1 MKQYLLD
8 SKIGPLYFVA
18 SDAALRGIFWK
29 KQPAPFIQNFKEC
42 AVLKEAVRQVEEY
55 LGGKRSE
62 FDLPLE
68 PIGTEFQMKVWRE
81 LARIPYGKTIS
92 YTELARKIRNDKA
105 VRAVGS
111 ANGRNPL
118 SLVIPCHR
126 VIAADGSLGGY
137 AGGLEIK
144 KRLLDLESMSPGSNP
159 VRRAAGKK

>member
-1 MKQYLLD
+1 MRPSGAFSGR
-8 SKIGPLYFVA
+8 SK
-18 SDAALRGIFWK
+18 RHRR
-29 KQPAPFIQNFKEC
+29 FKEG
-42 AVLKEAVRQVEEY
+42 AVLKAAASQVEEY
-55 LGGKRSE
+55 LAGERVV

-68 PIGTEFQMKVWRE
+68 PVGTEFQRKVWRE

-92 YTELARKIRNDKA
+92 YTDLARRIRNDKA

-144 KRLLDLESMSPGSNP
+144 KRLLELE
-159 VRRAAGKK
+159 RAAAKRPR

>member
-1 MKQYLLD
+1 MKQYLLN

-18 SDAALRGIFWK
+18 TDSALRGIFWK
-29 KQPAPFIQNFKEC
+29 KQSAPFIQSFKEC
-42 AVLKEAVRQVEEY
+42 AVLERAVRQVEEY
-55 LGGKRSE
+55 LDGKRSQ

-68 PIGTEFQMKVWRE
+68 PIGTEFQRKVWRE

-92 YTELARKIRNDKA
+92 YTELARKIRNERA
-105 VRAVGS
+105 VRAVGT

-126 VIAADGSLGGY
+126 VIAADGTLGGY

-144 KRLLDLESMSPGSNP
+144 KRLLELEKLPGKSP
-159 VRRAAGKK
+159 R

>member
-1 MKQYLLD
+1 MKQYLMN
-8 SKIGPLYFVA
+8 SKIGPLYLVA
-18 SDAALRGIFWK
+18 SETSLLGIFWK
-29 KQPAPFIQNFKEC
+29 KQAAPFIQSFKEC

-55 LGGKRSE
+55 LDGKRSE

-68 PIGTEFQMKVWRE
+68 PIGTEFQMRVWRE

-92 YTELARKIRNDKA
+92 YTELARKIRNEKA
-105 VRAVGS
+105 VRAVGT

-144 KRLLDLESMSPGSNP
+144 KKLLDLEKLAV
-159 VRRAAGKK
+159 VRPR

>member
-1 MKQYLLD
+1 MKQYLLN

-18 SDAALRGIFWK
+18 TDSTLRGIFWK
-29 KQPAPFIQNFKEC
+29 QQTAPFIQSFKEC
-42 AVLKEAVRQVEEY
+42 AVLERAVRQVEEY
-55 LGGKRSE
+55 LAGSRSQ
-62 FDLPLE
+62 FDLVLE
-68 PIGTEFQMKVWRE
+68 PVGTEFQMKVWRE

-92 YTELARKIRNDKA
+92 YTELARRVRNEKA
-105 VRAVGS
+105 VRAVGT

-144 KRLLDLESMSPGSNP
+144 KRLLDLE
-159 VRRAAGKK
+159 AAQL

>member
-1 MKQYLLD
+1 MKQHLFN

-18 SDAALRGIFWK
+18 SENALRGIFWK
-29 KQPAPFIQNFKEC
+29 KQAAPFIQSFKEC
-42 AVLKEAVRQVEEY
+42 AILKEAVRQVEEY
-55 LGGKRSE
+55 LDGKRNG

-68 PIGTEFQMKVWRE
+68 PIGTEFQMKVWKE

-92 YTELARKIRNDKA
+92 YTELARKIRNEKA
-105 VRAVGS
+105 VRAVGT

-126 VIAADGSLGGY
+126 VIAADGTLGGY

-144 KRLLDLESMSPGSNP
+144 KRLLELESS
-159 VRRAAGKK
+159 AALQPR